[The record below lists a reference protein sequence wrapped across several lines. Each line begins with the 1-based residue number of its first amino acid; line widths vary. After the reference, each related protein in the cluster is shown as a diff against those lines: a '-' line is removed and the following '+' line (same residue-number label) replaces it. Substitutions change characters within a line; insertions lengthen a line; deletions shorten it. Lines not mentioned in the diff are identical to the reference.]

1 MLQRSAGTIWNR
13 IWVWGRNLP
22 VTNALEI
29 AVSIGVGN
37 DRFDTVEVLTALTV
51 VDLTINLEFGFMKD
65 SDDLTSKLGLWVA
78 IKYEMEIVKNEKN
91 ITAR

>member
-1 MLQRSAGTIWNR
+1 
-13 IWVWGRNLP
+13 
-22 VTNALEI
+22 
-29 AVSIGVGN
+29 
-37 DRFDTVEVLTALTV
+37 
-51 VDLTINLEFGFMKD
+51 MKD

>member
-1 MLQRSAGTIWNR
+1 
-13 IWVWGRNLP
+13 
-22 VTNALEI
+22 LEI

-37 DRFDTVEVLTALTV
+37 DRFDTVEVPTAITALV
-51 VDLTINLEFGFMKD
+51 LTINLEFGFMKD

>member
-1 MLQRSAGTIWNR
+1 
-13 IWVWGRNLP
+13 
-22 VTNALEI
+22 LEI

-37 DRFDTVEVLTALTV
+37 DRFDTVEVLTSLIALV
-51 VDLTINLEFGFMKD
+51 LTINLKFGFMKD